1 MYVYD
6 VYILTKVLVFFFK
19 KKFYWVTYVYFKT

>member
-6 VYILTKVLVFFFK
+6 VYILTKVLVFFK